1 MTARR
6 APKYPFRPREKDQP
20 QQIGGFLLTVIP
32 LVVMLFLFAAS
43 ILWQSWR
50 ADFCN

>member
-6 APKYPFRPREKDQP
+6 APKYPFRPREKDQH
-20 QQIGGFLLTVIP
+20 QNGGFLLTVVP
-32 LVVMLFLFAAS
+32 LAVMLFLFAAS

-50 ADFCN
+50 ADFCS

>member
-6 APKYPFRPREKDQP
+6 APKYPFRPREKDQH
-20 QQIGGFLLTVIP
+20 QNGGFLLTVIP